1 MHKKKTW
8 RGDVAALSM
17 VKMVP
22 KSMKEPKAEEEFD
35 VVCVCVFF
43 FGQERFRQLSAENR
57 QHFCSSSTVEVLKRG
72 LFRVRSFNG

>member
-35 VVCVCVFF
+35 VVCVCVCFSVKKDSVNF
-43 FGQERFRQLSAENR
+43 PQKIANIFA
-57 QHFCSSSTVEVLKRG
+57 
-72 LFRVRSFNG
+72 RVQQWRC